1 MLSDG
6 ENTYKYDSANRV
18 SEVITK
24 LGDIQRNHYDG
35 EGLRAELE
43 ENGKLVS
50 FIFNDDKVVTEQS
63 DNITVRY
70 IRGYD
75 IISSD
80 SEAAKTY
87 YHYASD
93 ELGSI
98 THITDEEGNILNRY
112 EYDAFGNFT
121 LKEETIEN
129 RFGFMVL
136 IGQF

>member
-80 SEAAKTY
+80 SESAIAKSCIY
-87 YHYASD
+87 GFCN
-93 ELGSI
+93 LRI
-98 THITDEEGNILNRY
+98 TTMLVMSLAVN
-112 EYDAFGNFT
+112 
-121 LKEETIEN
+121 
-129 RFGFMVL
+129 
-136 IGQF
+136 